1 MMPAGLKSQNLSI
14 MMTDIQGYTN
24 ASSSSSR
31 EEIVGLI
38 RRHNQLMIPV
48 ITFYGGT
55 IVKSIGDAFLCT
67 FTSATDAVVCSI
79 IIQLLLR
86 EYNKKQKE
94 EAKKMMLRV
103 VINTGDVSIEKNDIY
118 GDAVNITSRMEGL
131 DCFPGG
137 TIGIS
142 ESTYLLMNRNEIVT
156 EKLGP
161 QTLKGIPDPVNVYKI
176 PLEKQKLTE
185 IPSKLLQLVEKSFEK
200 GASSSAGSGSA
211 ISSAQFN
218 EWNNAVVGFLKEKNW
233 GENIGSLLDEKKIR
247 ENVTMVQ
254 KQLTATFSQKTV
266 IESKGKDDFNDATM
280 ESRIKSGVIDA
291 VIFTVAWLIIYYA
304 VWWPVQSIVFGGQ
317 YIGKEDYKI
326 LSESKLKGLKG
337 DQYEA
342 VYESLRRDY
351 PQKYVGREF
360 VFVRPRGLLES
371 LISINMEYPFILMAI
386 YLAFFWIIRGAS
398 PGQIATRTAVVK
410 DDGSPVDI
418 VTAVKRSFIF
428 VASVMFFFIGV
439 LMIFTESKKTL
450 YDKMCNTRVVE

>member
-1 MMPAGLKSQNLSI
+1 
-14 MMTDIQGYTN
+14 
-24 ASSSSSR
+24 
-31 EEIVGLI
+31 
-38 RRHNQLMIPV
+38 
-48 ITFYGGT
+48 
-55 IVKSIGDAFLCT
+55 
-67 FTSATDAVVCSI
+67 
-79 IIQLLLR
+79 
-86 EYNKKQKE
+86 
-94 EAKKMMLRV
+94 
-103 VINTGDVSIEKNDIY
+103 
-118 GDAVNITSRMEGL
+118 MEGL

-161 QTLKGIPDPVNVYKI
+161 QTLKGIPEPVNVYKI

-185 IPSKLLQLVEKSFEK
+185 IPAKLLQLVEKSFEK

-218 EWNNAVVGFLKEKNW
+218 EWNTAVVGFLKEKNW

-254 KQLTATFSQKTV
+254 KRLTATFSQKTV
-266 IESKGKDDFNDATM
+266 IESKGRDDFNDATM